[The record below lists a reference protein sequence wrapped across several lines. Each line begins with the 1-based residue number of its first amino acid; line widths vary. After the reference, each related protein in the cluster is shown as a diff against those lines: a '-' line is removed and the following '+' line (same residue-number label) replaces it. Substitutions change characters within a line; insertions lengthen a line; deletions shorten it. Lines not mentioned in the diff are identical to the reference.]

1 MRRTGAG
8 AARGAV
14 THWRGRLRLSCW
26 NGCICRWRGPRQI
39 IGVSTEALRL
49 LNTETLQSLV
59 NFLFREDL
67 RQLRLRQQ
75 WGHWGESG
83 GRARGQRT
91 ELGERTGGEHVDS
104 ARSLGRAPPPED
116 SRSRRQIA

>member
-26 NGCICRWRGPRQI
+26 NGCSWRWRGPRQI
-39 IGVSTEALRL
+39 IGVPTEALRL
-49 LNTETLQSLV
+49 LNTETLHSLV
-59 NFLFREDL
+59 NFAWREDL
-67 RQLRLRQQ
+67 RQRRLRR
-75 WGHWGESG
+75 HWGESG

-104 ARSLGRAPPPED
+104 ARS
-116 SRSRRQIA
+116 